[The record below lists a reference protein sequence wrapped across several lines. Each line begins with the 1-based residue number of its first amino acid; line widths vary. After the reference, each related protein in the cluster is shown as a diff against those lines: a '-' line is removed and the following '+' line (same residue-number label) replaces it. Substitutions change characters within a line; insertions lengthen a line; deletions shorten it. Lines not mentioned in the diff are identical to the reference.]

1 MRTDHAAT
9 TPVRKHHKLLSTMS
23 QRNDHEYC
31 PLLGKRHSQKQ
42 MANREERESKIR
54 RSSREKRTSYIK
66 HTILAH
72 SDSNRYNHPN
82 GSVHPRTLLSAAEKV
97 KTINTP

>member
-1 MRTDHAAT
+1 MINAEVQWLQRNDLTRLDYDA

-66 HTILAH
+66 HTILAL
-72 SDSNRYNHPN
+72 P
-82 GSVHPRTLLSAAEKV
+82 PFLLLK
-97 KTINTP
+97 